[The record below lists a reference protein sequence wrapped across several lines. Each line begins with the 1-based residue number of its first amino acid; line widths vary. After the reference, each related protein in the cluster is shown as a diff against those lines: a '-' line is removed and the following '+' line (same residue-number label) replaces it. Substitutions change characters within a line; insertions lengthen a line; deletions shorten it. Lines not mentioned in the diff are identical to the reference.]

1 MGDFCRDY
9 QQIFLGVLLN
19 FSVTFL
25 GLKTLPFHL
34 EKQKISSVLEEIDA
48 LVSAPICP
56 CLFMLTYALLHA
68 LLCLRLSSAYIIF
81 APLCLRAGDKSVHQ
95 HTHHCGQKHD
105 EYGVQSFAFDFHVCH
120 HHQHAKYD
128 EADIVKVTHAFPHR
142 GH

>member
-25 GLKTLPFHL
+25 GLKTLSFHL
-34 EKQKISSVLEEIDA
+34 EKQKISSLLEEIVR
-48 LVSAPICP
+48 L
-56 CLFMLTYALLHA
+56 CLRLFTHACLCSPAYALHA
-68 LLCLRLSSAYIIF
+68 FLCLRLSSAYIIF

-95 HTHHCGQKHD
+95 HTHRCGQKHD

-120 HHQHAKYD
+120 HHQHAEYD
-128 EADIVKVTHAFPHR
+128 ETDIVKVADAFPHR